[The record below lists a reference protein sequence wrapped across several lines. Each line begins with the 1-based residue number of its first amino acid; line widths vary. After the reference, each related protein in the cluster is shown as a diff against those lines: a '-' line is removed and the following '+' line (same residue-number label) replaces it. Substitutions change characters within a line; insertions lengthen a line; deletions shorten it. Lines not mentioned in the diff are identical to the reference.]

1 MEGIWELAVPLKV
14 NLQQGRSWAEVH

>member
-14 NLQQGRSWAEVH
+14 NLAVGDNWNEAH